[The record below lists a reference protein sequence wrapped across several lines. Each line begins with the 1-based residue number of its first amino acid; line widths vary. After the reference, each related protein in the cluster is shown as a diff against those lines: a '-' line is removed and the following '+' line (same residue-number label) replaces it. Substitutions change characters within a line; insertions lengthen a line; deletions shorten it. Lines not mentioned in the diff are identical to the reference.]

1 MILVHATNKK
11 ELERE
16 ENFYGRDIVERDG
29 FIRCDELKNYKD
41 YVEITNKENNIL
53 LLIET
58 FYFDDTPASF
68 DGHIGGVRVEGV
80 IPKNSIEKIVDIKT
94 DKNGRYVDEEDIEE
108 YLNQL
113 KKWLILVIN
122 LFYMV

>member
-1 MILVHATNKK
+1 MILVHLTNKK

-16 ENFYGRDIVERDG
+16 DNFYGRDIVERDG

-41 YVEITNKENNIL
+41 YVSEISKEQDDIL

-58 FYFDDTPASF
+58 YYFDDSPVSY
-68 DGHIGGVRVEGV
+68 DGYIGGVRVEGA
-80 IPKNSIEKIVDIKT
+80 IPVNSIEKIVDIKT

-108 YLNQL
+108 YLNKL
-113 KKWLILVIN
+113 KK
-122 LFYMV
+122 